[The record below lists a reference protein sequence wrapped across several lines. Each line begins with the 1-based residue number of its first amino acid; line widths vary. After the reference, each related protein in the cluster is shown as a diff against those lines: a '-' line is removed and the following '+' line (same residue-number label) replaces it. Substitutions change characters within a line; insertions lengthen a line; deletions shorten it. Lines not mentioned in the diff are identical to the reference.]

1 MTEPAPR
8 VRVTSSRRPTTQPS
22 QQSVRDDIRD
32 QTELGEV
39 YLGGLM
45 RGQLRLAMRVI
56 VVGVLSLG
64 GLPLLFHFVPA
75 TRRATVLGVP
85 FAWIV
90 LGLVVYP
97 TAVLMARQY
106 VRASERL
113 EAEFTAVVTRG
124 DRSRR

>member
-56 VVGVLSLG
+56 LVGVLSLG
-64 GLPLLFHFVPA
+64 GLPLLFRFVPA
-75 TRRATVLGVP
+75 TRQATVLGVP

-124 DRSRR
+124 DRTRR